1 MNNLKNN
8 KVVKTNILVCII
20 LIIGF
25 ALTATFSYR
34 ANYQV
39 SIDNIEEVSS
49 LTTEGIYYQLTTM
62 FTKPVNISL
71 TMAHDS
77 LLVEHLSNGNEE
89 TDSYN
94 FIEITKNYLNIY
106 KEKYQFDSVFLVSTK
121 TNNYYNYDGY
131 DRTLNKDNLENVW
144 YYELLQNN
152 QEYTL
157 NVDNDEVNNA
167 NNDITVFVN
176 CKIIDQNNEVL
187 GIVGIGIRLNELQ
200 GLLSSY
206 EKKYDLSS
214 YLIDSQGDIQISTSY
229 NGFQAMNWFELFN
242 QKEIK
247 NDVLSWHKDN
257 SNLELWSVDQNGN
270 KNFVV
275 TRFIPEL
282 SWHLIVEQNTGPLIT
297 TIKNQLYQSTIIIIA
312 IIIIILLIITSV
324 IKNFNKQITHL
335 LNKQQGIFKEATEQ
349 LYDNIYEF
357 NITKNCSVGKRTEQY
372 FESLG
377 IKGLSYSEGLK
388 IIAQKQIKKEFR
400 DNYIKILSINN
411 ITKEFEKGNNHLHY
425 DFMITYDNTNYFW
438 MRIDAYIFISI
449 EDKCIHMFTYHK
461 NIDTEKQK
469 EILSKIDQMTG
480 YYNKKTT
487 EKIINDILLN
497 NPDQLYAFFIF
508 DIDNFKQANDLYGH
522 AFGDDCIKKFTETI
536 RNHFE
541 QNVTLGRIGGDEFIA
556 FAAIKDVNLINDKAQ
571 ELSNALNIDQ
581 YNNGN
586 HWQMTASIGVAV
598 APHNGNNF
606 DTLYRNA
613 DNALYQTKQH
623 NKNSFTI
630 YNPNSNKI

>member
-229 NGFQAMNWFELFN
+229 NGFQAMN
-242 QKEIK
+242 
-247 NDVLSWHKDN
+247 
-257 SNLELWSVDQNGN
+257 
-270 KNFVV
+270 
-275 TRFIPEL
+275 
-282 SWHLIVEQNTGPLIT
+282 
-297 TIKNQLYQSTIIIIA
+297 
-312 IIIIILLIITSV
+312 
-324 IKNFNKQITHL
+324 
-335 LNKQQGIFKEATEQ
+335 
-349 LYDNIYEF
+349 
-357 NITKNCSVGKRTEQY
+357 
-372 FESLG
+372 
-377 IKGLSYSEGLK
+377 
-388 IIAQKQIKKEFR
+388 
-400 DNYIKILSINN
+400 
-411 ITKEFEKGNNHLHY
+411 
-425 DFMITYDNTNYFW
+425 
-438 MRIDAYIFISI
+438 
-449 EDKCIHMFTYHK
+449 
-461 NIDTEKQK
+461 
-469 EILSKIDQMTG
+469 
-480 YYNKKTT
+480 
-487 EKIINDILLN
+487 
-497 NPDQLYAFFIF
+497 
-508 DIDNFKQANDLYGH
+508 
-522 AFGDDCIKKFTETI
+522 
-536 RNHFE
+536 
-541 QNVTLGRIGGDEFIA
+541 
-556 FAAIKDVNLINDKAQ
+556 
-571 ELSNALNIDQ
+571 
-581 YNNGN
+581 
-586 HWQMTASIGVAV
+586 
-598 APHNGNNF
+598 
-606 DTLYRNA
+606 
-613 DNALYQTKQH
+613 
-623 NKNSFTI
+623 
-630 YNPNSNKI
+630 